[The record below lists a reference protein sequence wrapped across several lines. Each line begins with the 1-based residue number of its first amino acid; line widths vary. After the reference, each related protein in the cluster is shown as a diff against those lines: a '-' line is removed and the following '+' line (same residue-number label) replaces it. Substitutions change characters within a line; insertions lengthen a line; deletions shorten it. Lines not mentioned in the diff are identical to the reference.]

1 MRVVRGEG
9 RTDRRDGSEVGREGS
24 SNPTGPAP
32 GFQVAGLGNR
42 ERGVVGG
49 KMRVVAA
56 ETGD

>member
-1 MRVVRGEG
+1 MVRGEG